1 LATAGDKKEKTPVKT
16 KDTSVMD
23 NDGNIWVSRYLVKGG
38 VMRLL

>member
-1 LATAGDKKEKTPVKT
+1 LAAAGDKKEKTPVKT

-23 NDGNIWVSRYLVKGG
+23 NDGDIWVSRYLVKGG